1 MVGKKDKPE
10 GEWAKFWLRGG
21 TQHLH
26 AHYVTHAFTPH
37 THEEYVFA
45 VVGAGAE
52 AFRYR
57 GAVHRISP
65 GFVGLV
71 NPGEVHTGYADAAG
85 GWLYRTLYPSVEV
98 IVRAAQSFSGDARAP
113 YFSQV
118 VVYDPHL
125 AALVRCYHRRSEFE
139 SALAVEEALLELT
152 AYAVTRYA
160 DGRFSAV
167 REGREPE
174 AVQQVRGFLEAHPQ
188 DDVTLGELG
197 VLTGLSPYALLRA
210 FRRHTGL
217 TPHGYRVQR
226 RVEVAKARLLK
237 GEAVAVVATDTG
249 FYDQS
254 HFGKHFKRIVGVTP
268 RVFAKGAIS
277 S

>member
-1 MVGKKDKPE
+1 MVGEKNRPE
-10 GEWAKFWLRGG
+10 GEWARFWLRGG

-52 AFRYR
+52 AFRHR

-71 NPGEVHTGYADAAG
+71 NPGEVHTGYADTKG
-85 GWLYRTLYPSVEV
+85 GWRYRTLYPSVETV
-98 IVRAAQSFSGDARAP
+98 ARAAQSFSGDAHAP
-113 YFSQV
+113 HFPQV

-125 AALVRCYHRRSEFE
+125 AALVRRYHRRSEFE
-139 SALAVEEALLELT
+139 GALAVEEAFLELL
-152 AYAVTRYA
+152 ACAVTRYA

-167 REGREPE
+167 RDLREPE
-174 AVQQVRGFLEAHPQ
+174 AVRQVRDVLEAHPQ

-197 VLTGLSPYALLRA
+197 ALTGLSPYALLRA

-217 TPHGYRVQR
+217 TPHSYRIQR
-226 RVEVAKARLLK
+226 RVEVAKARLLR
-237 GEAVAVVATDTG
+237 GEAVAVVAADTG

-254 HFGKHFKRIVGVTP
+254 HLGRHFKRIVGVTP
-268 RVFAKGAIS
+268 RVFAKGAILS
-277 S
+277 